1 MLERAILDAAL
12 AQLSG
17 VGWNGPT
24 VEGVGHGVRDVRNS
38 RPGLAL
44 RGPSRVRRGSRRVPP
59 HADRGGRLRP
69 LERAPKQ
76 LLGRLLER
84 GIARGEVCP
93 EALDGLVLDV
103 IPAMMMRRSKMC
115 GSEWINDEVAEVI
128 DRNMVP
134 LVRSSPS

>member
-1 MLERAILDAAL
+1 M
-12 AQLSG
+12 
-17 VGWNGPT
+17 
-24 VEGVGHGVRDVRNS
+24 
-38 RPGLAL
+38 
-44 RGPSRVRRGSRRVPP
+44 PP